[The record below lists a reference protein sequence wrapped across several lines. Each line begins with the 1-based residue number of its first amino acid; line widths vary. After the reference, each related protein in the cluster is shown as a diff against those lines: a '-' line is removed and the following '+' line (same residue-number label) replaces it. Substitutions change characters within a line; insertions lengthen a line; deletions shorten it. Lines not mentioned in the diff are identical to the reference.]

1 MAFDG
6 IVTKKVVYELQSL
19 VGYKIDKIYEPNKDT
34 VILGLYGNF
43 TNVALLS
50 CISPNNYRI
59 HITNNMIKNPNI
71 APNFCMLLRKHILG
85 YKIKKIYTKGL
96 ERVVFIELENAEN
109 PNNIII
115 KKIVIELMGKH
126 SNIILMDYNSIII
139 DSLRH
144 TNIEN
149 NAQRDIYPTAKYIEP
164 ILNKKDFLKINNFNE
179 FYKSL
184 SLEDKENYLNKI
196 INIYNGISFSNL
208 KGLSNIQKKESYSSD
223 KLELHSIYDSLT
235 NLLSSNN
242 LTIKYLSNDY
252 YLCLSDT
259 SPENFKLNYALDNFY
274 SKKETAE
281 LFKNYRNTLLN
292 IILAYF
298 KKYEKRLENIDT
310 KLEECK
316 NMDKYKLY
324 GELITANLYKMP
336 NYNIPSIQLENY
348 YDNNNLVKIPLDK
361 KYSPQYNA
369 NKYYKKYSKLKNA
382 LEIVSIQKKE
392 TIEEIKYIE
401 SIVYELDNC
410 KTIEDVQEIYDEIS
424 EIEIFKS
431 NKKISK
437 NKKSSKPKKMTK
449 NKFVSFNPLKY
460 NIEGYT
466 IYVGRNNK
474 ENDYLTNKFA
484 SKNDLWFHTKE
495 IHGSHVI
502 LKTNPNETIPKN
514 IIYEAAKLAAIHSK
528 AKGSSNIPI
537 DYCLVQYVKKLPGNK
552 PGLVIYKNNKTIYI

>member
-85 YKIKKIYTKGL
+85 YKIKKIYIKGL

-184 SLEDKENYLNKI
+184 NLEDKENYLNKI

-437 NKKSSKPKKMTK
+437 NKKSSKPKKITK

-502 LKTNPNETIPKN
+502 LKTIPNETVPEN
-514 IIYEAAKLAAIHSK
+514 IIYEAAKLAANHSK
-528 AKGSSNIPI
+528 AKGSSNIPV
-537 DYCLVQYVKKLPGNK
+537 DYCLVQYVKKIPGNK
-552 PGLVIYKNNKTIYI
+552 PGLVIYKNNRTIYI

>member
-6 IVTKKVVYELQSL
+6 IVTKKIVYELQSL
-19 VGYKIDKIYEPNKDT
+19 LGYKIDKIYEPNKDT
-34 VILGLYGNF
+34 IIIGLYGNF
-43 TNVALLS
+43 KNVALLS
-50 CISPNNYRI
+50 CISPINYRI

-85 YKIKKIYTKGL
+85 YKIKKIYIKGL

-164 ILNKKDFLKINNFNE
+164 ILNKKDLLKINNFNE

-184 SLEDKENYLNKI
+184 NLEDKENYLNKI

-437 NKKSSKPKKMTK
+437 NKKSSKPKKITK

-502 LKTNPNETIPKN
+502 LKTIPNETVPEN
-514 IIYEAAKLAAIHSK
+514 IIYEAAKLAANHSK
-528 AKGSSNIPI
+528 AKGSSNIPV
-537 DYCLVQYVKKLPGNK
+537 DYCLVQYVKKIPGNK
-552 PGLVIYKNNKTIYI
+552 PGLVIYKNNRTIYI